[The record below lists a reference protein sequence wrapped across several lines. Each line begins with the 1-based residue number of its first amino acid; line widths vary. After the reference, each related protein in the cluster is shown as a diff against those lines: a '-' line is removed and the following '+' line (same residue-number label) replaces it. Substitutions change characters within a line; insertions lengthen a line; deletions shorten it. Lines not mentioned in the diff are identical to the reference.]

1 MKNDSGIWSM
11 NSIAAITVCNE
22 KAEIIYMNRKAQTV
36 FENYGGNLKGQS
48 LLDCHNEHSVSIIK
62 RLLAEGGSNIYT
74 IEKNGI
80 RKLIHQSAWLT
91 DEGTIGGLTE
101 ISMEIPAGMPHFIR

>member
-1 MKNDSGIWSM
+1 MKNDNGMWSM

-22 KAEIIYMNRKAQTV
+22 KAEIIYMNLKAQSV
-36 FENYGGNLKGQS
+36 FKNYGGNLIGQS
-48 LLDCHNEHSVSIIK
+48 LFKCHNEHSASIIRK
-62 RLLAEGGSNIYT
+62 LLTEGGSNIYT

-91 DEGTIGGLTE
+91 EEGTIGGLTE
-101 ISMEIPAGMPHFIR
+101 ISMELPPAMPHFIR